1 MDILGYTL
9 SIMHVRPIMSTSSRT
24 I

>member
-1 MDILGYTL
+1 MDILEYTL
-9 SIMHVRPIMSTSSRT
+9 SIMHVRPIMSTSSRM